1 MMQSESKCGNT
12 GNEGH
17 SDVLD
22 EGGTASRSP
31 VGEGD
36 INISELGAVRVE
48 LELSGSS
55 LEALRVAVLNTGD
68 DHPEVSID
76 AIALIPL
83 LVANGEIGWNRLSH
97 ILVLLALVGSNAASV
112 VGLLVELPSVELIG
126 RSKAVHAGIGEIE
139 IFSNEFIIDSPVD
152 LGDTACGL
160 GAINARAID
169 WEVND

>member
-22 EGGTASRSP
+22 EGGTATIRSP

-112 VGLLVELPSVELIG
+112 VGL
-126 RSKAVHAGIGEIE
+126 
-139 IFSNEFIIDSPVD
+139 
-152 LGDTACGL
+152 
-160 GAINARAID
+160 
-169 WEVND
+169 